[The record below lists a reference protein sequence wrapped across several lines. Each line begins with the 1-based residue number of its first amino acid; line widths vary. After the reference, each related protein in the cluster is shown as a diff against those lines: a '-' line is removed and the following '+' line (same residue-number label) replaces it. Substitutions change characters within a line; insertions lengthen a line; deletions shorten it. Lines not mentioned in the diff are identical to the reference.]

1 MNRTRGIIAV
11 ACTLILLTTGT
22 GGVPGSHQN
31 PKADAVSSPSSI
43 DSPPNVVWRW
53 ANPGGGVIDDGFYKI
68 AIDTNNNS
76 YVTGMFQGSA
86 TFGNISLASKGAE
99 DVVIA
104 KMNVAGACEWAVMAG
119 GTGEDEGDGIAVDS
133 YGNSYIVG
141 TFAGAASFG
150 GFQLISH
157 GSYDVFIAKL
167 NNKGNWQW
175 AISAGGTS
183 EDSGRSIAV
192 DGAGNAYITGGF
204 HGSATFGST
213 ILTTL
218 IDSEVY
224 VAKISADGQWQWAV
238 AGNGTSDDEGVGIAV
253 DSTAV
258 YVLGSFNGSM
268 TLGNTTLTG
277 TYDVFV
283 ARLNTSGGWQ
293 WASSGGG
300 ASVDSPFGISLDAAG
315 HAFIVGSFELT
326 ALFETTNITS
336 LGGDDAFVAKIA
348 SNGSWLWAVSAG
360 GVGPNDQAMSVVV
373 DSSGNAVVS
382 GQFQDAIS
390 FGGILL
396 TSAGLSD
403 VFVAKLSSGGSWR
416 WASRAGGNA
425 FDEGFGVAVEANDW
439 IHVAGLF
446 STVAVFGNITLTS
459 RGGYD
464 AFVAVVYELVDTTPP
479 VTSIALNGT
488 LVTGEYTTNVT
499 VTLTAIDDMS
509 GVNCTMA
516 KVDDGTYQLYHS
528 PFNVSGFGNHTVSYF
543 SVDYAGN
550 VETAKSKSFKIR
562 YPLSITIKNRPSFG
576 VVATIVNDG
585 EVAMEAQW
593 NISVKGD
600 LLFMGMY
607 RNGSRMIPAG
617 KWYTARDFIVGLGSI
632 TITVRTNE
640 VTVTATAFALAIF
653 VVGVKQS

>member
-22 GGVPGSHQN
+22 GSVPGSNQN
-31 PKADAVSSPSSI
+31 SKENPFLLPSPS
-43 DSPPNVVWRW
+43 DSPPNAVWRW
-53 ANPGGGVIDDGFYKI
+53 VAQGGGGGDEGFFRI
-68 AIDTNNNS
+68 AIDTSGNS
-76 YVTGMFQGSA
+76 YVTGVFQDSA
-86 TFGNISLASKGAE
+86 TFGKINLTSKGAE

-104 KMNVAGACEWAVMAG
+104 KMNAFGFWEWAVSAG
-119 GTGEDEGDGIAVDS
+119 GVGQDAGEGIVVDTDGTLYV
-133 YGNSYIVG
+133 VG
-141 TFAGAASFG
+141 AFAGTATFG

-167 NNKGNWQW
+167 TNQGLWQW
-175 AISAGGTS
+175 AISAGGTN
-183 EDSGRSIAV
+183 EDSGRSIAI
-192 DGAGNAYITGGF
+192 DGAGNMYITGGF
-204 HGSATFGST
+204 RGSAIFGGT
-213 ILTTL
+213 ILTTS
-218 IDSEVY
+218 IDPEVY

-238 AGNGTSDDEGVGIAV
+238 AGNGTSDDEGVDIAV
-253 DSTAV
+253 DTTAV
-258 YVLGSFNGSM
+258 YVLGSFDGSM
-268 TLGNTTLTG
+268 TLGNITLTG

-283 ARLNTSGGWQ
+283 ACLNTSGGWQ
-293 WASSGGG
+293 WASRGGG
-300 ASVDSPFGISLDAAG
+300 ASFDSPYGFSLDAAG
-315 HAFIVGSFELT
+315 QAFVVGSFELT
-326 ALFETTNITS
+326 ASFGNANITS

-348 SNGSWLWAVSAG
+348 ANGSWLWAVSAG
-360 GVGPNDQAMSVVV
+360 GSGSNDQARSVAV
-373 DSSGNAVVS
+373 DSSGNAVIS
-382 GQFQDAIS
+382 GQFQDTIG

-396 TSAGLSD
+396 TSVGSSD

-416 WASRAGGNA
+416 WASRAGSDA
-425 FDEGFGVAVEANDW
+425 FDMGFGVAVEANDW

-509 GVNCTMA
+509 GVNCTMV

-617 KWYTARDFIVGLGSI
+617 KWYTARDFIVGFGSI
-632 TITVRTNE
+632 TITVRANE